1 MRLKQ
6 VGKLS
11 GQRIHDAVHR
21 LQPFQDMR
29 LQLFPLAGAGGG
41 KILHRVGQKVL
52 HGQHKRFLI
61 FGLADQHAGEAQNI
75 GHRQLAQAVELLAPF
90 FV

>member
-52 HGQHKRFLI
+52 HGQRKRFLI
-61 FGLADQHAGEAQNI
+61 FGLADQHAGEAQDV
-75 GHRQLAQAVELLAPF
+75 GYRQLAQSVKPPAPF